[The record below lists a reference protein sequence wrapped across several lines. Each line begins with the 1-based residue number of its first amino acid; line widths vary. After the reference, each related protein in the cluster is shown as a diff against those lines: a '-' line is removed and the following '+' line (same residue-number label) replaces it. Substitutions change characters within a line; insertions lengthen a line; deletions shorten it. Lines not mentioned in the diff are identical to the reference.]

1 MLQLKYSISFYLHQ
15 LNSNPACMKYF
26 RDPHSLVL
34 ILLLFLAMACKNQSG
49 PAERSMEDS
58 PEEVPAQA
66 PLLLANPASEE
77 QMRQAALDGNRA
89 VVKDFLEQGISVD
102 AVDVEGHTA
111 LIFAAF
117 NGHSEILLDLLKA
130 GAVVDRRD
138 VMGRTPLMYGST
150 GPFPEAVKILLD
162 KGADPNLV
170 DSDEHFTALMHAA
183 AEGHLEVVK
192 VLISHGADHSLKDI
206 DGDDAASF
214 AQQSGHMQVVEYL
227 QALH

>member
-1 MLQLKYSISFYLHQ
+1 
-15 LNSNPACMKYF
+15 MKYL
-26 RDPHSLVL
+26 RDPHPVVFF
-34 ILLLFLAMACKNQSG
+34 ILLFLALACKNQSE
-49 PAERSMEDS
+49 PSERSKGES
-58 PEEVPAQA
+58 PQKAPAQA
-66 PLLLANPASEE
+66 PLLVADPVSED

-89 VVKDFLEQGISVD
+89 MVKNFLEQGISVD

-111 LIFAAF
+111 LMFAAF

-130 GAVVDRRD
+130 GAEVDRRD
-138 VMGRTPLMYGST
+138 VMGRTALMYGST

-162 KGADPNLV
+162 EGADPNLV

-192 VLISHGADHSLKDI
+192 ILISHGADHSLKDI

-214 AQQSGHMQVVEYL
+214 AQQSGHKQVVEYL
-227 QALH
+227 QDLH